1 MKTEKDV
8 AIEINTIQIA
18 EDMEEQRSV
27 LRVSGKMFE
36 KEKTRYLFYEEPS
49 EDLDIP
55 EKVRIILEHDRVKLK
70 KSGNAEWEMEFAV
83 GKEWNS
89 PYYTAFGTIQTR
101 IHTSEMELAE
111 KDDELTL
118 KVSYHLILQ
127 ESYAA
132 DCRMVLRITPA
143 IQ

>member
-1 MKTEKDV
+1 
-8 AIEINTIQIA
+8 
-18 EDMEEQRSV
+18 
-27 LRVSGKMFE
+27 
-36 KEKTRYLFYEEPS
+36 
-49 EDLDIP
+49 
-55 EKVRIILEHDRVKLK
+55 
-70 KSGNAEWEMEFAV
+70 
-83 GKEWNS
+83 
-89 PYYTAFGTIQTR
+89 
-101 IHTSEMELAE
+101 MELAE